1 MFWVAFDL
9 KMKTERNKVY
19 NKVNNGVLR
28 RGSLLRYLNE
38 INNIAIDIEINILA
52 ANILGNISSM
62 DVP

>member
-9 KMKTERNKVY
+9 KIKTERNKVY

>member
-9 KMKTERNKVY
+9 KIKSERNKAY

-28 RGSLLRYLNE
+28 RGSLLRNLNE
-38 INNIAIDIEINILA
+38 IINIAIDIEINILA
-52 ANILGNISSM
+52 AKILGNISSM

>member
-1 MFWVAFDL
+1 MFCVVFDL
-9 KMKTERNKVY
+9 KIKSERNRAY

-28 RGSLLRYLNE
+28 HGSLLRYLNE

-52 ANILGNISSM
+52 AKILGNISST